1 MRRCVQAYIRKMA
14 ICLLDISSD
23 SGSPSSLEVL
33 QRCSLELT
41 GFFVCYWCS
50 SAQHVA
56 IVHSMNMQ
64 TGLTF
69 QETPPEILH
78 EDLLVGTACLI
89 IITVNYRC
97 FS

>member
-23 SGSPSSLEVL
+23 SGSPSLEML